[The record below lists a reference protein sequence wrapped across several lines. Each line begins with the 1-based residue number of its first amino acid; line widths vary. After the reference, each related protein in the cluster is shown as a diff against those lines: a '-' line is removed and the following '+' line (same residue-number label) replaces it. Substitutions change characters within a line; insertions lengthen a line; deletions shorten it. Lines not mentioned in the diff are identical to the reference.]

1 MPILYEDTDEAMKHS
16 WDTGSFLLGL
26 TVGGLIFTQVGREM
40 VKTAA
45 GITEEEIKKRL
56 EARKKK

>member
-1 MPILYEDTDEAMKHS
+1 MPILYESTDNAVKHS

-26 TVGGLIFTQVGREM
+26 IAGGLIFTQVGREM

-45 GITEEEIKKRL
+45 GITEEEIKKRI